1 MTDPVTAA
9 GAAGLV
15 AGEPC
20 VLLKQGEIFLK
31 GRNRQQFERMLQ
43 ANLRAAVRGT
53 GVRAELVLREGVLVL
68 RVARDG
74 LTQAQH
80 AAAVDRVA
88 SRSVDVPGI
97 VRVCR
102 ALRVDK
108 TPEAAVAAAV
118 ALTGADSGT
127 FAVRSRRRD
136 KRFPVTSEQ
145 LNALIGAEVKAAHG
159 LPVSLKH
166 PDTEIFVEVDTQEV
180 FVFTSGQPGQGG
192 LPVGMSGRAVALM
205 SGGIDSP
212 VAAYRMMKRG
222 LRCTFLHFSG
232 MPLTGPESVYKAYAL
247 VRGLDRFQ
255 GASRLYVVP
264 FGKAQQ
270 SLASSGAGRLQ
281 VMAQRRL
288 MLKTAEALAV
298 RMHATA
304 LVTGDSL
311 GQVSSQTLPNI
322 TALDDAVRLP
332 ILRPLLGWD
341 KTEIMAEARRLGT
354 LAISEL
360 PDQDCCTL
368 LTPRKAETRAKIEDL
383 RKIEGRLDAD
393 ELAEQLAEHA
403 QEYRPAAEA
412 AMAETAVL
420 SRLLGPHGWWC
431 FAGGAG
437 VSVRPTRGDRC
448 CAIEASSRRSDSMS
462 ACGPSQRAVSGCG
475 WTSTMMPSAP
485 TAIAAR
491 DSGST
496 RSRRPPECEGST
508 ITGRWDSRCATGT
521 ADMSRVLR
529 VAFSKVRMPRSHST
543 MSRLPRCA
551 MYSAAISHSSM
562 VADMP
567 RLSMTGLPAAPT
579 ACSRGKFCMLR
590 VPTWSMSAYLLT
602 RSTSRWSIT
611 SVTMGRPVSSRTSA
625 RILSPTSPR
634 PWKA

>member
-1 MTDPVTAA
+1 MTDPVTVA

-53 GVRAELVLREGVLVL
+53 GVHAELMLREGVLVL

-74 LTQAQH
+74 LTPAQH

-88 SRSVDVPGI
+88 ERAADVPGI

-108 TPEAAVAAAV
+108 TPEAAIAASV
-118 ALTGADSGT
+118 ALTGADSGA

-145 LNALIGAEVKAAHG
+145 LNALIGAEVNAAHG

-180 FVFTSGQPGQGG
+180 FVFTGGQPGQGG
-192 LPVGMSGRAVALM
+192 LPVGMSGRAIALM

-288 MLKTAEALAV
+288 MLKTAEALAE

-368 LTPRKAETRAKIEDL
+368 LTPRRAETRAKIEDL

-403 QEYRPAAEA
+403 QEYRY
-412 AMAETAVL
+412 
-420 SRLLGPHGWWC
+420 
-431 FAGGAG
+431 
-437 VSVRPTRGDRC
+437 
-448 CAIEASSRRSDSMS
+448 
-462 ACGPSQRAVSGCG
+462 
-475 WTSTMMPSAP
+475 
-485 TAIAAR
+485 
-491 DSGST
+491 
-496 RSRRPPECEGST
+496 
-508 ITGRWDSRCATGT
+508 
-521 ADMSRVLR
+521 
-529 VAFSKVRMPRSHST
+529 
-543 MSRLPRCA
+543 LP
-551 MYSAAISHSSM
+551 
-562 VADMP
+562 
-567 RLSMTGLPAAPT
+567 GAAPPYP
-579 ACSRGKFCMLR
+579 S
-590 VPTWSMSAYLLT
+590 
-602 RSTSRWSIT
+602 
-611 SVTMGRPVSSRTSA
+611 
-625 RILSPTSPR
+625 
-634 PWKA
+634 